1 MLFMIVEHFKDGDP
15 VPVYRRFAE
24 RGRMAPD
31 GLEYVGSWVTA
42 DLARCYQVM
51 AGERELLEEW
61 MARWDDLTD
70 FEVIEVIGSAEA
82 ASAVSA
88 LG

>member
-31 GLEYVGSWVTA
+31 GLDYVGSWVTG
-42 DLARCYQVM
+42 DLTRCYQVM
-51 AGERELLEEW
+51 DGERTLLEEW
-61 MARWDDLTD
+61 MANWNDLAD
-70 FEVIEVIGSAEA
+70 FEVIEVVGSAEA
-82 ASAVSA
+82 AAAV

>member
-24 RGRMAPD
+24 RGRLVPD
-31 GLEYVGSWVTA
+31 GLEYVGSWVTT

-51 AGERELLEEW
+51 EGERALLDQW
-61 MARWDDLTD
+61 MSHWDDLTD
-70 FEVIEVIGSAEA
+70 FEVIEVLSSADA
-82 ASAVSA
+82 AAAV